1 MTKKKSKKKK
11 GEDLS
16 HDIMSNI
23 QSIHFLYE
31 KQRDAVLS
39 TLHIS
44 NEQMNVLKIINEGKE
59 GARSLKQIQTALP
72 NKTSN
77 TTRLVNKLQLKKML
91 TKKVVAS
98 DKRMLR
104 IELTKEGIGLLEQ
117 AEIQMSSL
125 NKSLKRAF
133 DHQDKTLLKKLKDL
147 KKGLQ

>member
-125 NKSLKRAF
+125 NKSLKKAF